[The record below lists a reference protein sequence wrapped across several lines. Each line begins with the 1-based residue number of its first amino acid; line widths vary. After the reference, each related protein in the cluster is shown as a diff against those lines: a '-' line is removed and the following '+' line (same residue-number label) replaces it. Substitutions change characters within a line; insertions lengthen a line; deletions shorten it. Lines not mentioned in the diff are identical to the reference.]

1 MARPHKH
8 LKFPKP
14 DLSKFKTKDGKEPTL
29 EDVVEGMAL
38 IGSTNEEIGAIL
50 GVDPE
55 TVAARFAERIKK
67 GKMTGHQSLR
77 RTMFE
82 KAINERDT
90 TALIWL
96 SKNYLK
102 MKDTVEHSFSEKEES
117 AVGALLNEFKSLIK
131 K

>member
-1 MARPHKH
+1 MGRY
-8 LKFPKP
+8 LKKVTDKV
-14 DLSKFKTKDGKEPTL
+14 DLSKFKTKDGKTPTV

-50 GVDPE
+50 GLDPE
-55 TVAARFAERIKK
+55 TVAQRFSDRIKK
-67 GKMTGHQSLR
+67 GKMTGFQSLR

-90 TALIWL
+90 TSLIWL

-102 MKDTVEHSFSEKEES
+102 MKDTVEHSFSDKEES
-117 AVGALLNEFKSLIK
+117 AVTALLNEFRSLVK